1 MYLSIA
7 KLKFIQVCVVFHQP
21 RPYLVVVG
29 FTVRQALP
37 LVMAMSEKRFLTLG
51 TNKMLKESA
60 LGLTWIAMFYLH
72 SEAKP
77 QS

>member
-1 MYLSIA
+1 M
-7 KLKFIQVCVVFHQP
+7 CVAVHEP
-21 RPYLVVVG
+21 RHYLVVVG

-51 TNKMLKESA
+51 TNKMLKEIA
-60 LGLTWIAMFYLH
+60 LGHTWIAVFYLH